1 MEKNA
6 NNVKD
11 IQGTL
16 NTSYSSLKKFVSRF
30 FEGIINT
37 SQQESRTLLNF
48 IINVV
53 ENSEFPFILL
63 LNEQDSAAI
72 LISLFYTDGQH
83 DLITKLMQKCI
94 EKLNFESRG
103 SSSIEYILNAAS
115 SLGIPSDCKQ
125 REPTNIEKI
134 YLEYKSIMTDC
145 QFFKNYLEEIINEDY
160 DEHNLL
166 EILKR
171 IKQIISTNYNVNDAN
186 YPIYIYDFLQQ
197 LSQNLSNYEDYFI
210 KKLREIKK
218 DSLYTPFSSSI
229 QKNNSIKDL
238 SQIDIRQ
245 RTSFYYEELLAI
257 EEGLHVEYKD
267 YRWPLSS
274 NLIETLKNQICGF
287 LNSQGGRVYIGV
299 SDDRIVKG
307 VYLKPKKKDLIRNQ
321 ITNYTSDFWPKCRTS
336 KIDVMFIPVKTKNK
350 SEEKYLENIYV
361 IKIIIRQGDVNK
373 LYSSISKGINAYVRL
388 PGQCVLLS
396 AEEIT
401 DEIVRRKENPKNG
414 IEDSAYAD
422 PQPENPN
429 ENFIPNNKNNIDIK
443 TIFTQLNK
451 KGEIKKQDSFKNK
464 PNTNTNIANLS
475 PSEKGIN
482 INKQLEDTYT
492 LSIQGIPRTVRK
504 SEIVELL
511 KDTFYSSERVFV
523 DANGFCQGW
532 AFVNYPNKVS
542 AEFTMKKLKG
552 VSIGGVKLSVKLKQ
566 KNEI

>member
-6 NNVKD
+6 NNIKD
-11 IQGTL
+11 IQSAL
-16 NTSYSSLKKFVSRF
+16 NTSYSSLKKFVNRF
-30 FEGIINT
+30 FEGMVNS
-37 SQQESRTLLNF
+37 SQHESRTLLNF

-53 ENSEFPFILL
+53 DNFEFPLILL

-72 LISLFYTDGQH
+72 LISLFYSDGQH
-83 DLITKLMQKCI
+83 DLITKLIQKCV
-94 EKLNFESRG
+94 EKLNFEPRG

-115 SLGIPSDCKQ
+115 SLGIPTDCKQ
-125 REPTNIEKI
+125 RQPTNIEKI

-171 IKQIISTNYNVNDAN
+171 IKQMISTNYNVNDAN

-218 DSLYTPFSSSI
+218 DSLYTPFSSPI
-229 QKNNSIKDL
+229 QKNNSITDL
-238 SQIDIRQ
+238 SQIDIKQ

-336 KIDVMFIPVKTKNK
+336 KIEVMFIPVKTKNK
-350 SEEKYLENIYV
+350 SEENYCK
-361 IKIIIRQGDVNK
+361 
-373 LYSSISKGINAYVRL
+373 
-388 PGQCVLLS
+388 
-396 AEEIT
+396 T
-401 DEIVRRKENPKNG
+401 RRCE
-414 IEDSAYAD
+414 
-422 PQPENPN
+422 
-429 ENFIPNNKNNIDIK
+429 
-443 TIFTQLNK
+443 
-451 KGEIKKQDSFKNK
+451 
-464 PNTNTNIANLS
+464 
-475 PSEKGIN
+475 
-482 INKQLEDTYT
+482 
-492 LSIQGIPRTVRK
+492 
-504 SEIVELL
+504 
-511 KDTFYSSERVFV
+511 
-523 DANGFCQGW
+523 
-532 AFVNYPNKVS
+532 
-542 AEFTMKKLKG
+542 
-552 VSIGGVKLSVKLKQ
+552 
-566 KNEI
+566 